1 VCEYPDQDAT
11 KGYLNEYVRELVNET
26 LRSVQHD
33 GSLTPQVVDLDI
45 GLIVYPDDIFADSP
59 DEVLEDLVYPVYRE
73 DLTVNASLLAEVH
86 MKETKRGLGLMSKMI
101 VRFKINERAEVVIIK
116 GEIYETEILASD
128 IVTVNRRRECE
139 RLLEERAQLVSAAFK
154 TAIMQL
160 MSEKRV
166 TN

>member
-1 VCEYPDQDAT
+1 MVCEYPDQDAT
-11 KGYLNEYVRELVNET
+11 KGDLNEHVRGLVNET

-33 GSLTPQVVDLDI
+33 GSLMHQVVDLDI
-45 GLIVYPDDIFADSP
+45 GLIVFYPDDIFADSP
-59 DEVLEDLVYPVYRE
+59 DAVLEDLVYPVYRE

-86 MKETKRGLGLMSKMI
+86 LKETKQGLKSKMF
-101 VRFKINERAEVVIIK
+101 VRFQINERAEVEIIN
-116 GEIYETEILASD
+116 GEIYETEILDSD

-139 RLLEERAQLVSAAFK
+139 RLLEERAELVSAAFK

-160 MSEKRV
+160 MTEKRV